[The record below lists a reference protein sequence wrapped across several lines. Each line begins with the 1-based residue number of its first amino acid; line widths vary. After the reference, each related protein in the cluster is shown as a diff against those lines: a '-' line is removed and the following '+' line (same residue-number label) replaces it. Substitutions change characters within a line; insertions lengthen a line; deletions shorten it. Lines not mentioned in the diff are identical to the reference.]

1 MFDTYKA
8 VNTLMEGGFTEQQAL
23 AVVKVI
29 VEAINQGP
37 ATKTDIAEVKSAITS
52 LRTEIMRATVR

>member
-1 MFDTYKA
+1 MFDTHSA
-8 VNTLMEGGFTEQQAL
+8 VKTLKETGFTEEQAV

-29 VEAINQGP
+29 VEAISQGP
-37 ATKTDIAEVKSAITS
+37 ATKTDIAEVKNAITA

>member
-8 VNTLMEGGFTEQQAL
+8 VNTLKEAGFTEQQAVAL
-23 AVVKVI
+23 VKVI

-37 ATKTDIAEVKSAITS
+37 ATKTDIAEVKSAISS
-52 LRTEIMRATVR
+52 LRSEMIRATAR

>member
-8 VNTLMEGGFTEQQAL
+8 VKTLKEGGFTEQQA
-23 AVVKVI
+23 VVLVEVI

-37 ATKTDIAEVKSAITS
+37 ATRTDIAEVKSAISS
-52 LRTEIMRATVR
+52 LRSEMLRPVAR

>member
-8 VNTLMEGGFTEQQAL
+8 VNTLIEGGFTEQQAV

-37 ATKTDIAEVKSAITS
+37 ATKTDIAEVKSAIAS
-52 LRTEIMRATVR
+52 LRSEMIRATAR